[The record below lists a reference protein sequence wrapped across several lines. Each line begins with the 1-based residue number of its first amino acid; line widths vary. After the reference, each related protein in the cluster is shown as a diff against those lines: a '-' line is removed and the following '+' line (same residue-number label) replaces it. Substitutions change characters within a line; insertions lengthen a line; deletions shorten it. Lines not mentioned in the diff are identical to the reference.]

1 MDLKVEDLFVKCIKC
16 NGTGWYK
23 EVSGARGGIGV
34 ARTTEGTCLDCGGA
48 GGHLT
53 ESGKAIA
60 EVVRFMKRRGQI

>member
-1 MDLKVEDLFVKCIKC
+1 MDLKAEDFVVKCTKC

-23 EVSGARGGIGV
+23 EVSGSRGGVGV
-34 ARTTEGTCLDCGGA
+34 THIKEGTCPDCGGA

-53 ESGKAIA
+53 EAGEAIA